1 MNATPQEPAAR
12 HPIRIVSQRTGISQE
27 LLRAWERRYEVVTP
41 QRTKTGRRLY
51 SDEDVRRLRLLRDVV
66 EGGRRISDVASLSV
80 EELIRLKEEDAR
92 AVRPEVPKERA
103 PSAGGD
109 HVEEAL
115 ALIRAFDQEGL
126 RGLLER
132 ATLELTRPR
141 MREAFLVPLIRA
153 IGAKWAEGTLRIA
166 HEHMATAVI
175 RSFLAAVPGRIGSV
189 EGAPLAI
196 VATPA
201 GQRHELGALLAM
213 ATIIE
218 AGWRA
223 LYLGPDLPAEEIAAA
238 AKSRE
243 ASVVALSLV
252 FPAGDP
258 AVVHEIRRLRDLL
271 GENVAILLGGS
282 AASHYQQVA
291 DEVGARLTP
300 DLGSLMRTL
309 SAAQS

>member
-1 MNATPQEPAAR
+1 MNATPKEPAAR
-12 HPIRIVSQRTGISQE
+12 HPIRIVSRRTGISQE

-41 QRTKTGRRLY
+41 HRTKTGRRLY
-51 SDEDVRRLRLLRDVV
+51 SDEDVRRLRLLADVV

-80 EELIRLKEEDAR
+80 QELIGLKEEDAR
-92 AVRPEVPKERA
+92 AARPGLPQDPA
-103 PSAGGD
+103 PSSDED
-109 HVEEAL
+109 HIEEAL

-132 ATLELTRPR
+132 TTLELTRPR
-141 MREAFLVPLIRA
+141 MREAFLVPLIRR
-153 IGAKWAEGTLRIA
+153 IGSEWAEGTLRIA

-175 RSFLAAVPGRIGSV
+175 RAFLTAIPGRTGSV

-196 VATPA
+196 IAAPA
-201 GQRHELGALLAM
+201 GQQHELGALLAM

-238 AKSRE
+238 VKSRD

-258 AVVHEIRRLRDLL
+258 GVVHEIRRLRDLL
-271 GENVAILLGGS
+271 GEDVTILLGGS
-282 AASHYQQVA
+282 AASMYQRVA
-291 DEVGARLTP
+291 DETGARMTL
-300 DLGSLMRTL
+300 DLGSLVQEL
-309 SAAQS
+309 GSAQD